1 MPLFMEIAF
10 GIWIA
15 VFVPVASFVAIAVL
29 WKCCAIVSKKDKPI
43 EWLLRILFFLFL
55 AVLSFG
61 VLVDLWEISQR

>member
-15 VFVPVASFVAIAVL
+15 VFVPIALFAAIAVL

-55 AVLSFG
+55 AVFLYFS
-61 VLVDLWEISQR
+61 LVNLWEIS